1 MTRVDKVVEYK
12 KANVS
17 AARVAIRNTDTA
29 ITKNATKHLKVVDS
43 ISVHKAHVIITECAF
58 KLHRNR
64 DISVDVRELDITD
77 LDAKQVINYAMK
89 LIFITIIVYLY
100 YLLLHIYNVV
110 YYTYYILCNMYQL
123 LLLLKYP
130 S

>member
-77 LDAKQVINYAMK
+77 LDAKQNVTARIQLRSRKYRLNVSLSNCYK
-89 LIFITIIVYLY
+89 
-100 YLLLHIYNVV
+100 IYF
-110 YYTYYILCNMYQL
+110 YFYIL
-123 LLLLKYP
+123 
-130 S
+130 